1 MVIFSITSN
10 EIETYKFSQ
19 QNWESVNE
27 KMKTAYF
34 RNMQRGGNDG
44 KNTAES
50 ERFYLL
56 SIIKVF
62 QRELLWLSGIGDE
75 IFKYD

>member
-1 MVIFSITSN
+1 
-10 EIETYKFSQ
+10 
-19 QNWESVNE
+19 
-27 KMKTAYF
+27 MKTAYF
-34 RNMQRGGNDG
+34 QNMQRGGNDG